1 MAGINEFNIIAGWK
15 EEGHDL
21 IGSCRIVSAR
31 GNEIISFE
39 YDKDWLL
46 NNPSLM
52 LDPLLFMTTGKQYP
66 RVESASFG
74 FLSDIAPDRW
84 GRKLIDRREEILA
97 KEESRPKK
105 TMMFSDYLMGA
116 SDFTRQGGIRIKVNN
131 TFQAEPQP
139 MDVPPV
145 EDIRSIENASVE
157 LEKGN
162 NPSVWVKK
170 LLAPGSSLGGARPK
184 ANLREVDGSLWIAKF
199 PSVNDE
205 FDIGAWEMVAHDL
218 ALKCGIH
225 VPEAKIIK
233 LSKHGSTFLVKRFD
247 RELTKEAIMKR
258 THYASAMTMLGET
271 DGDSDRSYL
280 DLLEIIEKICGNK
293 VDLDIKELWYRLIFN
308 VCISNTD
315 DHLRNHGFLL
325 NPDNSWA
332 LAPAFDINPNPDKDH
347 LALKIDFSSGE
358 KDLSA
363 VYNVHDY
370 FRIPEDE
377 AKSDIRRIA
386 DAVAR
391 NWGFLAGKYGI
402 SRSEQYE
409 MKECF
414 AQSEKAGS
422 LFR

>member
-15 EEGHDL
+15 EEGQDL

-105 TMMFSDYLMGA
+105 TMMFSDYIMGA

-247 RELTKEAIMKR
+247 RELTQEAIMKR

-315 DHLRNHGFLL
+315 DHLKNHGFLL

-386 DAVAR
+386 DTVAR

-402 SRSEQYE
+402 SRSEQSE